1 MKTKLILFVSLFFLI
16 YLVSCTSDS
25 IGNENIQMQN
35 SIVDEASK
43 FYAQQTFDNSTT
55 LTEEPNWGNAVVSK
69 TTDGSPLVTVQVY
82 KGENSKGLDSIQE
95 IQFVQRQRGNIML
108 LRTLSSFNKDI
119 AKVELST
126 LKGRLL
132 EDGMLY
138 IPKNR
143 YSTINVYYRIG
154 SNNKTL
160 RKVGAE
166 DGCSPYVVEGSDTPV
181 YNSDVSYN
189 TNAYNCHQYAWGDPS
204 PNDPHYYSYLPH
216 WRDYPPSP
224 SSLGYTETYTPSVGD
239 RIIIWGYD
247 NYGNYQA
254 LHSAIVTCTDGG
266 NVMVTGKNGPG
277 AITTSGINN
286 TGYGGIVVIYHH
298 N

>member
-1 MKTKLILFVSLFFLI
+1 MKTKLIWFISLFFLT
-16 YLVSCTSDS
+16 YLVSCSSDS
-25 IGNENIQMQN
+25 IGNENIITQN
-35 SIVDEASK
+35 SVVDEASK
-43 FYAQQTFDNSTT
+43 FYAQQTLDNSTT

-95 IQFVQRQRGNIML
+95 IQFVQRQSGNIIL

-143 YSTINVYYRIG
+143 YFTIKVYYRIG
-154 SNNKTL
+154 NNNKTL
-160 RKVGAE
+160 RKVGEE
-166 DGCSPYVVEGSDTPV
+166 DGCWSSEVEGSGTPLLNPDGTV
-181 YNSDVSYN
+181 N

-204 PNDPHYYSYLPH
+204 PNDPHYYPQLPH
-216 WRDYPPSP
+216 WRDYPPDP
-224 SSLGYTETYTPSVGD
+224 TTLGYTQTSTPSVGD
-239 RIIIWGYD
+239 RIIVYGID
-247 NYGNYQA
+247 IYGNYSGI
-254 LHSAIVTCTDGG
+254 HSAIVTSIDGG
-266 NVMVTGKNGPG
+266 TVIVTGKNGVDP
-277 AITTSGINN
+277 ITTCPINCMKYSGNI
-286 TGYGGIVVIYHH
+286 VIYHH